1 MMEKG
6 GELMEQKAS
15 YMMYTYAN
23 QLAEQHGYDIIYINN
38 NVEEIWLEKYLNKTS
53 SIIRISTTGFDW
65 KNHLKK
71 DIGIVFQKTRAMK
84 KMLRGKDIEIHNVY
98 ISPHTPIDSW
108 EMLKKTLIVQEKN
121 PIKMNIYYLSG
132 NEIVSERNRLEK
144 NISISFNEISDEK
157 DIDQIENEIQ
167 QYKLDL
173 FHKVQEK
180 QKNEESI
187 FTYGKPF
194 ITYLLIAINTLLFLL
209 LEFKGGS
216 ENTSTLIEFG
226 AKLNP
231 LIVDGEWWR
240 LITSMFLHIG
250 ILHFVSN
257 MLFLYYFGS
266 LAERIYGSFRF
277 LVVYFLAGI
286 GGSIASFVFVANI
299 SAGASGALYGLLGAF
314 IYFGIFHK
322 RIFFQTIG
330 SNILVLLGINIILG
344 FTLPQLD
351 VSAHFGGLIA
361 GFIAAG
367 IIHFPKKRNF
377 PVQLAALI
385 IYVVA
390 ILAVFSYGM
399 QQNENSVSYQLMKI
413 ENYIQEEQFEEVIES
428 ATKGLQNPGDFEA
441 ILFFQRAYAYIHL
454 NEMEPAIEDLEKS
467 IEKLDKPED
476 LPEAYYNL
484 AILYA
489 EVGDEK
495 AIEMIEKAYQANPS
509 DERIEELYET
519 ITGKKIG
526 G

>member
-1 MMEKG
+1 
-6 GELMEQKAS
+6 
-15 YMMYTYAN
+15 
-23 QLAEQHGYDIIYINN
+23 
-38 NVEEIWLEKYLNKTS
+38 
-53 SIIRISTTGFDW
+53 RISTTGFDW

-167 QYKLDL
+167 QYKIDL
-173 FHKVQEK
+173 FHKVQVK

-250 ILHFVSN
+250 LLHFVSN
-257 MLFLYYFGS
+257 M
-266 LAERIYGSFRF
+266 
-277 LVVYFLAGI
+277 
-286 GGSIASFVFVANI
+286 
-299 SAGASGALYGLLGAF
+299 
-314 IYFGIFHK
+314 
-322 RIFFQTIG
+322 
-330 SNILVLLGINIILG
+330 
-344 FTLPQLD
+344 
-351 VSAHFGGLIA
+351 
-361 GFIAAG
+361 
-367 IIHFPKKRNF
+367 
-377 PVQLAALI
+377 
-385 IYVVA
+385 
-390 ILAVFSYGM
+390 
-399 QQNENSVSYQLMKI
+399 
-413 ENYIQEEQFEEVIES
+413 
-428 ATKGLQNPGDFEA
+428 
-441 ILFFQRAYAYIHL
+441 
-454 NEMEPAIEDLEKS
+454 
-467 IEKLDKPED
+467 
-476 LPEAYYNL
+476 
-484 AILYA
+484 
-489 EVGDEK
+489 
-495 AIEMIEKAYQANPS
+495 
-509 DERIEELYET
+509 
-519 ITGKKIG
+519 
-526 G
+526 